1 MKSLRKQGTRAA
13 GFTIIEVMFALMIF
27 MAMVL
32 MVASVIPITA
42 QAVRYSTDF
51 SQAQTVVMKKIAQVQ
66 EAGYTNMT
74 GPLLGQS
81 GLDIVDGTPTT
92 PATNANGDQTGSLEF
107 TTTDNL
113 WRFFPGGMTSTGTQD
128 TTSATRP
135 RGFIFFAPYTPSLIS
150 GSSPAVYG
158 TIRVTVVIQWW
169 GWGSRGRMHSYTA
182 STLVS
187 RTPVL

>member
-1 MKSLRKQGTRAA
+1 
-13 GFTIIEVMFALMIF
+13 MIF

-74 GPLLGQS
+74 GPLLGQN

-92 PATNANGDQTGSLEF
+92 PAANANGDQTGSLEF

-113 WRFFPGGMTSTGTQD
+113 WRFFPGGITSSGTQD

-135 RGFIFFAPYTPSLIS
+135 RGFIFFTPYTPSLIS
-150 GSSPAVYG
+150 GSSPAAYG